1 LSKSAWTVMQVQDR
15 VQVLGRVM
23 IRRAPRAGQDAGIA
37 AEASRFLQISAP
49 SLLLNAVSTCIRN
62 HLLAQLDVVVASRAR
77 LAPCMGPSIPAVCM
91 PAGAGAAGDACSAA
105 PPAAA
110 ASAACAAA
118 AAAAAFAGPCSAASA
133 SAASPVPVSAPVA
146 GHEAVSTRHAQRAL
160 VKRLC

>member
-1 LSKSAWTVMQVQDR
+1 MPSPACCLGQHSQHITTCRVHASGSLRPRFWWAWASPARHAWGSLLSKSAWTVMQVQDR

-91 PAGAGAAGDACSAA
+91 RSPGAWGDRHTQ
-105 PPAAA
+105 
-110 ASAACAAA
+110 
-118 AAAAAFAGPCSAASA
+118 
-133 SAASPVPVSAPVA
+133 VVA
-146 GHEAVSTRHAQRAL
+146 
-160 VKRLC
+160 